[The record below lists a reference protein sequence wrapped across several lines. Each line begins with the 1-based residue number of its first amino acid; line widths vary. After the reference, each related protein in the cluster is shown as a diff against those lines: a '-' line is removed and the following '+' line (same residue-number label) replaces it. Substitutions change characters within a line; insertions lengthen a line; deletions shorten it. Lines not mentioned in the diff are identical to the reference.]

1 MSTDSK
7 SEVSLKM
14 PYWYDRLSEFA
25 ESVSKPLVI
34 IGVLF
39 LTILVSAM
47 AFQFT
52 DFFLLAYMVS
62 LLSSFFIFGF
72 LALTILNLR
81 SYYTGWIGL
90 AIAMLLKIAA
100 PTLLSMLASWSSI
113 GADNFIFRETLTA
126 SYEVSFYYIIISIF
140 HLLFIFITVL
150 TQKRTVSHTKQLAL
164 AREAAKAKEKTTEQR
179 HVSIIPKCWEMT
191 RCRQAVRDRC
201 PNYIDHKTCWKRRC
215 GCFCDREFAGFLVV
229 TMDKH
234 DANEIVTMHTA
245 ATGTDT
251 SNDFKASTQ
260 QHMQKIITNGSV
272 LKQLRARMKRER
284 RPWKLQKRWCHECPL
299 FMEHQSH
306 KYRNFNWIGLPIT
319 GAIAYSLFS
328 EYDKWYKIGATA
340 LENGVTQ
347 FTSTMPMAV
356 RPTYVDGNSLAT
368 SVTFEWIL
376 FGVLFIILLS
386 YIISFTDTMLL
397 KWKV

>member
-25 ESVSKPLVI
+25 ESVGKPLVL

-39 LTILVSAM
+39 LMLLVASL
-47 AFQFT
+47 AFNFT
-52 DFFLLAYMVS
+52 DFFLLTYMVS
-62 LLSSFFIFGF
+62 LLSSCFIFGF
-72 LALTILNLR
+72 LTLTIRNLR

-100 PTLLSMLASWSSI
+100 PMLLSMLVSWSSVST
-113 GADNFIFRETLTA
+113 DNFIFRQTISAL
-126 SYEVSFYYIIISIF
+126 YEVSFYYIIISIF

-150 TQKRTVSHTKQLAL
+150 TQKRTVTRTKQLAL
-164 AREAAKAKEKTTEQR
+164 AREAAKAKGKTDEKR
-179 HVSIIPKCWEMT
+179 RVSIIPKCWEMT
-191 RCRQAVRDRC
+191 RCREAVRDSC

-251 SNDFKASTQ
+251 SNDFKATTQ
-260 QHMQKIITNGSV
+260 QYKQKGFVNETV
-272 LKQLRARMKRER
+272 LKQLRARMKKER
-284 RPWKLQKRWCHECPL
+284 RPWRLQKRWCHECPL

-306 KYRNFNWIGLPIT
+306 KYQNFNWIGLPIT
-319 GAIAYSLFS
+319 LAIAFAVFN

-347 FTSTMPMAV
+347 YTSTMPMAV

-376 FGVLFIILLS
+376 FGVLGVILLS
-386 YIISFTDTMLL
+386 YIITFTDAMLL